1 MKRLAKRLGS
11 TMTLGA
17 VLLWAAQASATQAL
31 YSNNCTGCHS
41 QTVVTCNGCHAHG
54 DHSNSAKTDINV
66 SGTTDKTSYAPGETV
81 KVTINGGYR
90 NGWLR
95 VILFDQNLKELAR
108 SSCPGGQGGCTT
120 SVFPVTL
127 TAPAPTA
134 AGTYLWA
141 TAWYGH
147 QYEASGASF
156 GSGNSSA
163 LKVGFFTPDVNNS
176 NHGYQTVALPAFT
189 VSAATGPAIA
199 LNPTSLNFQTVT
211 VGQSKALSSQVR
223 NTGTATLNVT
233 GISSCSGTPGSVTW
247 MPTGSFTVAAGGIAS
262 LNVTFAP
269 TAVGALPTGSCVR
282 IASNDPAKPTIDLG
296 VSGTGASTTAPAI
309 ALNPTSLNFQTVT
322 VGQPKALS
330 AQVRNTGTATL
341 NVTGISSCSGTP
353 GSVTW
358 MPAGS
363 FTVAAGGSAS
373 LTVTF
378 APTSAGALPAGS
390 CVRIA
395 SSDPAKPTI
404 DLGVSGT
411 GASTTGPAIA
421 LNPTSL
427 NFQTVTVGHSKMLSA
442 QVQNTGTATLNVTGI
457 SSCSGTPGS
466 VTWMPT
472 GSFTVAAG
480 GIASL
485 NVTFAP
491 TAVGALPTGSCVR
504 IASNDPTKP
513 TIDLGVGGIATIAH
527 VPAITLVP
535 ASLDFETVTVGSS
548 KALSTEVENT
558 GNAPL
563 DVTSIALCS
572 GTPASVTWNATVPA
586 SVAAGASVTLTVV
599 YAPTAAAALPAATC
613 LKIASNDPA
622 QATVELAV
630 KGTGS
635 TTNLPPFGCTTG
647 GRTESFCGLALL
659 IMLAAGRR
667 LRRRQPRAG

>member
-322 VGQPKALS
+322 VG
-330 AQVRNTGTATL
+330 
-341 NVTGISSCSGTP
+341 
-353 GSVTW
+353 
-358 MPAGS
+358 
-363 FTVAAGGSAS
+363 
-373 LTVTF
+373 
-378 APTSAGALPAGS
+378 
-390 CVRIA
+390 
-395 SSDPAKPTI
+395 
-404 DLGVSGT
+404 
-411 GASTTGPAIA
+411 
-421 LNPTSL
+421 
-427 NFQTVTVGHSKMLSA
+427 HSKMLSA